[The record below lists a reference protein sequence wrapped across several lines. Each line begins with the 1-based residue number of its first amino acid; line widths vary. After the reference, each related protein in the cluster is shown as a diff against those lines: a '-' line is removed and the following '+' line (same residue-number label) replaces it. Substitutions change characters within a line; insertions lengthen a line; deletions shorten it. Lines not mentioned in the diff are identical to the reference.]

1 LILSLLHLLHLIQA
15 AFVRSLI
22 STMKRSAL
30 HAGLH
35 KSLVKYDHS
44 DVNDATGWDR
54 DKDNDDD
61 AAGWDK
67 DDDDVAGWDNDDD
80 DVAGWDKD
88 DDDDVAGWDKDDDDD
103 DDDDDGCGQSRAFKH
118 QKVCRFAQ
126 LAFEG
131 CFSDMPSEGGGLC
144 GSKFS

>member
-1 LILSLLHLLHLIQA
+1 MILSLLHLLHLIQA

-35 KSLVKYDHS
+35 KSLVKYDYS
-44 DVNDATGWDR
+44 DVNDAAGW

-67 DDDDVAGWDNDDD
+67 DDDDDAAGCDKDDD

-88 DDDDVAGWDKDDDDD
+88 DDDDVAGWDKN